1 MKSQNFGYIPALD
14 HLRGFAAVLVALFH
28 GVLYVHHRLLYGREF
43 DDTNWL
49 VAPDPIS
56 AVIIEG
62 HTAVAL
68 FFVLSGFIFAS
79 GLLDR
84 ELRYSQFLKNRFL
97 RTYPLLLALI
107 RRFGPAVLLLLVA
120 IVLRWSVYSE
130 GADMRWYSYWSL
142 LGRIDQFLAGMLA
155 GYFYIRHFRQGR
167 SMDVLGVISAGL
179 VLTSLF
185 IFNRMGGGSAAGPV
199 WVLWPTAEGISWS
212 VFLIGYLS
220 LARHLNQ
227 WLDFRLASLGKI
239 SYSIYFIHYV
249 VLFYLMTNNLDGTI
263 VVGGPVDRALINT
276 VILVLPPTVVLAW
289 LSFRFIEQPF
299 LSLRGRY
306 LNDRA

>member
-1 MKSQNFGYIPALD
+1 MANLPSAFNGRPFT
-14 HLRGFAAVLVALFH
+14 FVA
-28 GVLYVHHRLLYGREF
+28 
-43 DDTNWL
+43 WS
-49 VAPDPIS
+49 VA
-56 AVIIEG
+56 IEWQ
-62 HTAVAL
+62 
-68 FFVLSGFIFAS
+68 FYMIF
-79 GLLDR
+79 
-84 ELRYSQFLKNRFL
+84 
-97 RTYPLLLALI
+97 PLLLALI
-107 RRFGPAVLLLLVA
+107 RRFGPAVLLLLLLVA
-120 IVLRWSVYSE
+120 IVLRWSVYGE

-142 LGRIDQFLAGMLA
+142 LSRIDQFLAGMLA

-167 SMDVLGVISAGL
+167 SMDVLGVIGAGL

-199 WVLWPTAEGISWS
+199 WVLWPTVEGIFWS

-227 WLDFRLASLGKI
+227 WLDFRLTSLGKI

-249 VLFYLMTNNLDGTI
+249 VLVYLMTNNLDGTL

-276 VILVLPPTVVLAW
+276 VILVLPPTIVLAW